1 MGSPPP
7 HGYLF
12 DWRTTFAAGLSL
24 SIVDKE
30 MLLMT
35 SLSALT
41 ILIIA
46 EGGAAIADS
55 RFDNRINGPIQALAF
70 FLGKGTSTPLGMDAG

>member
-1 MGSPPP
+1 
-7 HGYLF
+7 
-12 DWRTTFAAGLSL
+12 
-24 SIVDKE
+24 
-30 MLLMT
+30 MT

-46 EGGAAIADS
+46 EGSAAIADS
-55 RFDNRINGPIQALAF
+55 RFDNRIDGPIQALAF